1 MHFFETLVIAREHS
15 RFRKLLKSGLR
26 ARDVVPVK
34 ILGEKKERLAL
45 LCEGKKQV
53 FAVICVSDTKTDF
66 ASIFTLLGSYLQASE
81 GLIFDK
87 RSDWVELSGAY
98 EGLRAPV
105 IIARNVT
112 KKVPTSC

>member
-1 MHFFETLVIAREHS
+1 MNFFETLIIAREHS
-15 RFRKLLKSGLR
+15 RFQKLVKKGLR
-26 ARDVVPVK
+26 ARDVVTVR
-34 ILGEKKERLAL
+34 IFGEKKERLAL

-53 FAVICVSDTKTDF
+53 FTVICVSDTKKDF
-66 ASIFTLLGSYLQASE
+66 ASIFTLLGSCLQAPE

-87 RSDWVELSGAY
+87 RSDWVELAGAY
-98 EGLRAPV
+98 EGLRSPV